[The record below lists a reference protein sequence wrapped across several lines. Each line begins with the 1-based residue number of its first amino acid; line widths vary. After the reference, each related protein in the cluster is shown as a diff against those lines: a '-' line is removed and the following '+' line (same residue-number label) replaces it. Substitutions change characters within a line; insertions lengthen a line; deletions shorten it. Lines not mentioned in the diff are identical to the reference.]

1 MVRSLLVALALAIA
15 AGPDP
20 LSAQVTAD
28 LHTMSRPH
36 VVGPAEGQQRILP
49 DGRAM
54 LLKVGPSTTG
64 AAYLFLGAEDLPPGA
79 SVPRHRHE
87 LDEEILIVQRG
98 DLALGRLDGDGGQGH
113 GHGVPAETLQALYQI
128 AVGALRPDLTLI
140 LDLPVEQAEAA
151 GLLKPGDTIVEATS
165 GNTGNAL
172 SMVAAVKGYRMIV
185 VMPEG
190 LSNERVAISRAYG
203 AEVLLSGNFHVNEAL
218 ERAREL
224 GQQPGFFFPGQFESE
239 WNVQENRE
247 ILGPEILA
255 QLPDGRTPDA
265 FVHGVGTGGTLIGVG
280 QAFRAANPDV
290 RLFAMEP
297 SESPTLLCGE
307 VDLHG
312 IEGISDGFVPGI
324 FARHR
329 ELVSDFLSVSSAD
342 AVEEMRKLAS
352 KRGLLCGP
360 SSGAHVIAARRI
372 RERFPEL
379 ETVVTVLADKG
390 EKYLHDFY
398 MSQPGEPDT
407 PPLH

>member
-1 MVRSLLVALALAIA
+1 MPKRYTTVSRS
-15 AGPDP
+15 
-20 LSAQVTAD
+20 
-28 LHTMSRPH
+28 
-36 VVGPAEGQQRILP
+36 
-49 DGRAM
+49 
-54 LLKVGPSTTG
+54 
-64 AAYLFLGAEDLPPGA
+64 
-79 SVPRHRHE
+79 
-87 LDEEILIVQRG
+87 
-98 DLALGRLDGDGGQGH
+98 
-113 GHGVPAETLQALYQI
+113 
-128 AVGALRPDLTLI
+128 I
-140 LDLPVEQAEAA
+140 LDAVHDTPLLELEDGIFAKCEFLNPSGSIKARIATWIIERAEKE

-165 GNTGNAL
+165 GNTGNAF

-190 LSNERVAISRAYG
+190 LTSERVAISRAYG

-224 GQQPGFFFPGQFESE
+224 GRQPGYFFPGQFESE

-265 FVHGVGTGGTLIGVG
+265 FVHGVGTGGTLVGVG

-297 SESPTLLCGE
+297 SESRTLLCGE

-324 FARHR
+324 FSRHR
-329 ELVSDFLSVSSAD
+329 DLVSDFLSVSSTD
-342 AVEEMRKLAS
+342 AVAEMRKLAS
-352 KRGLLCGP
+352 TRGLLCGP
-360 SSGAHVIAARRI
+360 SSGAHLIAARRI
-372 RERFPEL
+372 REQFPEL
-379 ETVVTVLADKG
+379 KTVVTVLADKG

-398 MSQPGEPDT
+398 MQTGATGS

>member
-1 MVRSLLVALALAIA
+1 MPVRYTGV
-15 AGPDP
+15 
-20 LSAQVTAD
+20 
-28 LHTMSRPH
+28 SR
-36 VVGPAEGQQRILP
+36 
-49 DGRAM
+49 
-54 LLKVGPSTTG
+54 S
-64 AAYLFLGAEDLPPGA
+64 
-79 SVPRHRHE
+79 
-87 LDEEILIVQRG
+87 
-98 DLALGRLDGDGGQGH
+98 
-113 GHGVPAETLQALYQI
+113 
-128 AVGALRPDLTLI
+128 I
-140 LDLPVEQAEAA
+140 LDAVHDTPLLELEEGIFAKCEFLNPSGSIKARIATYIIERAEKE

-165 GNTGNAL
+165 GNTGNAF

-190 LSNERVAISRAYG
+190 LTSERVAISRAYG

-218 ERAREL
+218 DRAREL

-255 QLPDGRTPDA
+255 QLPEGRTPDA

-280 QAFRAANPDV
+280 QAFKVANPGV
-290 RLFAMEP
+290 HLFAMEP
-297 SESPTLLCGE
+297 SESRTLLCGE

-329 ELVSDFLSVSSAD
+329 DLVSDFLSVSSTD
-342 AVEEMRKLAS
+342 AVAEMRKLAS
-352 KRGLLCGP
+352 TRGLLCGP

-372 RERFPEL
+372 REQFPEL
-379 ETVVTVLADKG
+379 KTVVTVLADKG

-398 MSQPGEPDT
+398 MQQQGEPES